1 MSNQH
6 EAKENTEVNNQQTS
20 EKSSNI
26 ELQKAI
32 NSNSIVI
39 EKSLKKN
46 DLSNEFTQKDIVPTS
61 NFNFAETPQIITWT
75 MLIIGWLITLTLY
88 KKNKKNS
95 ASQKLNDY
103 HDGYIKELRELLF
116 AIEKSSIEYW
126 TSGPD
131 DKDQIILLRFQ
142 REIKEL
148 TSKAREVERV
158 NGVAYQAKLF
168 LKLRQYVTLDNDE
181 RPLKHNSSRINEL
194 STIVSEISRSYT
206 RKSQC

>member
-6 EAKENTEVNNQQTS
+6 EAKENTELKNQQIS
-20 EKSSNI
+20 GNSSNI
-26 ELQKAI
+26 ELHKAI
-32 NSNSIVI
+32 YTSSNIT

-46 DLSNEFTQKDIVPTS
+46 DSNNESIQENIVPAS
-61 NFNFAETPQIITWT
+61 NFNFVETPQIITWT
-75 MLIIGWLITLTLY
+75 MLIIGWVITLTLY

-95 ASQKLNDY
+95 ANQKLNDY

-116 AIEKSSIEYW
+116 AIEENSIGYW
-126 TSGPD
+126 TSSPD

-148 TSKAREVERV
+148 TSKAREIERV
-158 NGVAYQAKLF
+158 KGVAYQAKLF
-168 LKLRQYVTLDNDE
+168 TKLRQYVTLDNDE

-194 STIVSEISRSYT
+194 RTIVSEISRSYT